1 MSETIRL
8 GLLDADE
15 DARFGR
21 KLLFGS
27 LPNAEVVFES
37 DGTVSD
43 LQSIQE
49 SLIDV
54 LVIDQKLSSGPGI
67 GFYLSLRQL
76 TGHKQA
82 PPAVITTSFSQPAL
96 LLEALEAGVFDVV
109 AVEQG
114 AEGLVDAVFRARS
127 EANAYSLSELYKL
140 LESQPRVRRVDVSFV
155 SLVDQL
161 PEKPASNL
169 KRLKSVWQKA
179 DEAKLQSYDLGSMKD
194 LVSRFPVANASEL
207 VLALY
212 RSGLFDE

>member
-1 MSETIRL
+1 MPETIRL
-8 GLLDADE
+8 GLLDTDE
-15 DARFGR
+15 DVLFGR

-27 LPNAEVVFES
+27 LSNVEVVFES
-37 DGTVSD
+37 GGTVSD

-67 GFYLSLRQL
+67 GFYLNLRQL

-82 PPAVITTSFSQPAL
+82 PPAVITSSFSQPAL

-114 AEGLVDAVFRARS
+114 AGGLVDAVFQARS

-140 LESQPRVRRVDVSFV
+140 LESQPRVRRVDLSFL

-161 PEKPASNL
+161 PEKHAGNL
-169 KRLKSVWQKA
+169 RRLRSLWQKA

-194 LVSRFPVANASEL
+194 LVSRLPVANASEL
-207 VLALY
+207 VLALS
-212 RSGLFDE
+212 RSGLLDE